1 MHLNEFADT
10 KASELRAAEVADLF
24 DDLEAVWQGGLTDNG
39 RPPTYRQPKQP
50 ADRRR
55 RLVYKWQQI
64 GSTDNRG
71 GVAHRSVSCRAR
83 RVVKTLANRR

>member
-10 KASELRAAEVADLF
+10 KASELAAAEVADTLNH
-24 DDLEAVWQGGLTDNG
+24 LEAIWQGGLTDNG

-55 RLVYKWQQI
+55 KLIGKWQQ
-64 GSTDNRG
+64 DRLNRQSRRR
-71 GVAHRSVSCRAR
+71 RSSLR
-83 RVVKTLANRR
+83 